1 MDSLTT
7 DNVEQLTLAELRE
20 LQTKRLKQTLTFVY
34 ENSPVYKKK
43 FDDAGVHPDDFVT
56 LDDLAK
62 FPFTTKQDLRDN
74 YPFGMFAVP
83 QEQLCVYMRH
93 QAQQVNRPW
102 WVIPKKILI
111 LGRTLLRVAY
121 AWQV

>member
-1 MDSLTT
+1 MDSLTM

-43 FDDAGVHPDDFVT
+43 FDEAGVHPDDFVT

-62 FPFTTKQDLRDN
+62 VSIYHQTGFKRQLSFWDVCRTARANCAFTCIIRHNWQTDGGGL
-74 YPFGMFAVP
+74 YPKR
-83 QEQLCVYMRH
+83 Y
-93 QAQQVNRPW
+93 
-102 WVIPKKILI
+102 
-111 LGRTLLRVAY
+111 
-121 AWQV
+121 

>member
-1 MDSLTT
+1 MDSLTM

-34 ENSPVYKKK
+34 ENSPVYQKK

-62 FPFTTKQDLRDN
+62 FPFAHTYLQVVAQPLYYGR
-74 YPFGMFAVP
+74 YQSAL
-83 QEQLCVYMRH
+83 QELLYL
-93 QAQQVNRPW
+93 N
-102 WVIPKKILI
+102 
-111 LGRTLLRVAY
+111 TL
-121 AWQV
+121 